1 MNGEMDLSL
10 NTKAILLLTAPLI
23 GGGVRGGVKPLTAGE
38 YNKLAGRLHALGVQ
52 PADLLKSHAGSLLDN
67 CRSVADTTRL
77 TALLGRGF
85 ALAQAVRRW
94 QARAIWVVS
103 RADGEY
109 PRMLKERLRKDAPAL
124 LYGCG
129 NREIVGARRAL
140 AIVGSR
146 NVDEST
152 LHYVECVSSLAARAD
167 CTIVSGAA
175 RGVDQAA
182 MNGALEAGG
191 SAVGVLAGNL
201 ERMSMNRMH
210 RNLLL
215 EERLVLVSP
224 YDPGARFNVGHAM
237 QRNKVIYALANAALV
252 VHAVV
257 NKGGTWAGAVEQ
269 LRKYSTPVHV
279 LSHGDAHEA
288 LKALQHRG
296 AKSWPS
302 PTDPDGFKKALDSTD
317 TMVRPYQLKLSP
329 TPLATDPHLVSEPAP
344 STGNE
349 PRQSGSAAGE
359 LLQALRSLM
368 RRLLAHPKKP
378 EEVSKVLNVSRP
390 QAENWLHE
398 LVEDGELEKRTQPKR
413 YVHLTHDLV
422 QERRSVENMEQ
433 IHATGTE
440 SHRPSDTTDDY
451 AQELRDVVRRLI
463 LRVVVTPKTARQVSV
478 ELGVREYQ
486 ARQWLNRLAE
496 EDVLDKH
503 KGPVKYVRSTDRLSE
518 ELSHRPGPANAR

>member
-1 MNGEMDLSL
+1 MNEDMDLSL

-23 GGGVRGGVKPLTAGE
+23 AGGVRGGVKPLTAGE

-52 PADLLKSHAGSLLDN
+52 PADLLKSHSDSLLDN
-67 CRSVADTTRL
+67 CSSVADTSRL
-77 TALLGRGF
+77 TALIGRGF

-129 NREIVGARRAL
+129 NREIIGARSAL

-152 LHYVECVSSLAARAD
+152 LHYVEGVSALAARAG

-182 MNGALEAGG
+182 MNGVLKAGG

-201 ERMSMNRMH
+201 ERTSMTRMH
-210 RNLLL
+210 RNLVL

-237 QRNKVIYALANAALV
+237 QRNKVIYALADVALV
-252 VHAVV
+252 AHAVV

-288 LKALQHRG
+288 LKELRHRG
-296 AKSWPS
+296 AQSWPN
-302 PTDPDGFKKALDSTD
+302 PTDPDGFKKVLDSTG

-329 TPLATDPHLVSEPAP
+329 TPPATDPHLVSEPAP
-344 STGNE
+344 STSNE
-349 PRQSGSAAGE
+349 PRKSGNVAEE
-359 LLQALRSLM
+359 LFQAIRSLM
-368 RRLLAHPKKP
+368 RRLLTQPKKAKQ
-378 EEVSKVLNVSRP
+378 VSTVLNVSKP
-390 QAENWLHE
+390 QAENWLHK
-398 LVEDGELEKRTQPKR
+398 LVADGELEKSTQPET
-413 YVHLTHDLV
+413 YVHLTHGPFPKG
-422 QERRSVENMEQ
+422 RSVENMEQ
-433 IHATGTE
+433 IQATGTE
-440 SHRPSDTTDDY
+440 SHRQSDMTDDY
-451 AQELRDVVRRLI
+451 ARQLRDVVQRMI
-463 LRVVVTPKTARQVSV
+463 LRVVVAPKTARQVSE

-486 ARQWLNRLAE
+486 ARQWLNQLAKE
-496 EDVLDKH
+496 NVLDKH
-503 KGPVKYVRSTDRLSE
+503 TNPVTFIRSTDRLFE
-518 ELSHRPGPANAR
+518 EQRPT